1 MRKKLPWRI
10 ACGLFAAA
18 ALICFC
24 VAAWTVVQRRAAEQT
39 YAEIREEAVLPT
51 AEPEPEPE
59 VTPAPAP
66 TLEEILSAPFE
77 GIIDAEETKIPPE
90 VFTGVAEAPIDFD
103 WLESV
108 NPEVYAWIYIP
119 DTQID
124 YPVAQYA
131 GDDQEYYL
139 SHDFYGTPQFAGC
152 IFSQKPNALDFSD
165 PVTVLYGHNMKNG
178 SMFQNLYF
186 FIQDPDF
193 FNSHKYI
200 YLYMKDRTLVFE
212 VVSAYYSDN
221 RNILF
226 NNDFS
231 DPEVFADYLAQCQNP
246 RTVERLVREDVTLD
260 ADSRI
265 LTLSTCRAGVA
276 SQRYLVQAVL
286 AYEKVID

>member
-1 MRKKLPWRI
+1 MRHKRLWRI

-18 ALICFC
+18 ALVCFC
-24 VAAWTVVQRRAAEQT
+24 IAGWSVYQRGVAERT
-39 YAEIREEAVLPT
+39 YAEIREEAVRPT
-51 AEPEPEPE
+51 AEPA
-59 VTPAPAP
+59 TPPTVPPDEP

-90 VFTGVAEAPIDFD
+90 VFTGVNEAPIDFE

-124 YPVAQYA
+124 YPVAQHA
-131 GDDQEYYL
+131 GSDQEYYL
-139 SHDFYGTPQFAGC
+139 SHDFYGSPKFAGC

-186 FIQDPDF
+186 FLQDSDF
-193 FNSHKYI
+193 FNAHKYI
-200 YLYMKDRTLVFE
+200 YLYMKNRTLVYE

-221 RNILF
+221 RNIMVY
-226 NNDFS
+226 NDFS
-231 DPEVFADYLAQCQNP
+231 DPQVFADYLDQCQNP
-246 RTVERLVREDVTLD
+246 RTVERCVREDVTLD
-260 ADSRI
+260 ENSRI
-265 LTLSTCRAGVA
+265 LTLSTCRPNVA

-286 AYEKVID
+286 AYEKAID